1 MSIERK
7 FEGKTVTDAAIE
19 ACKTLGITREELEF
33 DVMEEGSSGIFG
45 IGGRKALIKVKN
57 EQLITNDVQTS
68 EPLEDAPL
76 DSERAP
82 IDTEKTRDIFEQIVN
97 HFVEEYKI
105 DSELKDRN
113 ILLKMDSESNLGFLI
128 GKNGEMIKNL
138 EFLLSRIAS
147 KQNSQSVLVSVD
159 INSYKEKKD
168 NQLRDKVRSLVDKV
182 ISINRPLSL
191 NPMNS
196 YERRICYLIIE
207 ENSEVIYK
215 TRDSGHLKKI
225 TIFPKKMD
233 TTLS

>member
-1 MSIERK
+1 MSIERE

-19 ACKTLGITREELEF
+19 ACKTLGIAREELEF
-33 DVMEEGSSGIFG
+33 DVIEEGSSGVFG

-76 DSERAP
+76 DSERPP

-207 ENSEVIYK
+207 ENSEVTYK

>member
-57 EQLITNDVQTS
+57 EQLITNDVRTS